1 MTTLTTQQAETILE
15 ILQGSDPAA
24 ELRTD
29 YSGRSMFGKTCLGFV
44 VSNPSIV
51 GTAVAL
57 GLADT
62 ELDPMLLMATSRRD
76 DMGRDH
82 IVYFPGTTVQG

>member
-1 MTTLTTQQAETILE
+1 MTTLTTQQAHSILS
-15 ILQGSDPAA
+15 ILQRSDPAA

-29 YSGRSMFGKTCLGFV
+29 YSGRAMFGKVCLGFV

-51 GTAVAL
+51 GTAVTL
-57 GLADT
+57 GLSAT
-62 ELDPMLLMATSRRD
+62 ELDPLELMSTSRQD
-76 DMGRDH
+76 DMGRES